1 MSKIRLKIL
10 VAEDNVV
17 NARLLT
23 AILENEGHEI
33 IVVADG
39 EQAVAKSRIEAF
51 DVILMDVNMP
61 VMDGLEATRQI
72 RDGAVPMRDVTI
84 LALTADDDGV
94 VQRTCIEAGMNAFIS
109 KPVNMAD
116 LKRALVQVVDRR
128 RTS

>member
-39 EQAVAKSRIEAF
+39 EQAVAKCRIEAF

-94 VQRTCIEAGMNAFIS
+94 MQRTCIEAGMNAFIS

>member
-94 VQRTCIEAGMNAFIS
+94 MQRTCIEAGMNAFIS